1 MLMMVMICVGDYN
14 LDGYPDLL
22 VTTTKKVMLLQ
33 SVWCSTQ
40 GQCTDQAI
48 KSSKRT
54 FSLIRSGAESLTRL
68 SNPRH
73 ATFFDIDEDVKDMR
87 KKQWYQDLLTDLF
100 FLRDPWIS

>member
-1 MLMMVMICVGDYN
+1 MTMICVGDYN

-40 GQCTDQAI
+40 GQCSDQAI
-48 KSSKRT
+48 KSNKRT

-73 ATFFDIDEDVKDMR
+73 ATFFDIDEDVKDM
-87 KKQWYQDLLTDLF
+87 
-100 FLRDPWIS
+100 